1 MIRYLKPLKD
11 FFFVSVVIRQHPEL
25 KDRPIAVCHSD
36 NPKGT
41 AEFHLQTSLLEI
53 MVCFGVRAAMFV
65 RDAKALC
72 PHLVILPYDFEA
84 YEEVANQF
92 YDILH
97 KHCRKVQ
104 AVSCDE
110 AFLDVTYLEGVDMD
124 MLASII
130 IQEIFETTGCIASAG
145 IARNMLMAR
154 LTTRTAKPDGQ
165 CNIPP
170 KRGHDY
176 FYELPIKML
185 LGIGHVLEE
194 KLKKRNVLTCGQ
206 LRMIPKPCN
215 VVSSSYFYAGGCVW
229 YYLFL
234 MV

>member
-1 MIRYLKPLKD
+1 
-11 FFFVSVVIRQHPEL
+11 
-25 KDRPIAVCHSD
+25 
-36 NPKGT
+36 
-41 AEFHLQTSLLEI
+41 
-53 MVCFGVRAAMFV
+53 MVCFGVMAAMFV

-72 PHLVILPYDFEA
+72 PHLVILPYDFAA

-110 AFLDVTYLEGVDMD
+110 AFLDVTFLEGVDMD

-145 IARNMLMAR
+145 IARNMLMPC
-154 LTTRTAKPDGQ
+154 LTTRTAKPDGR

-176 FYELPIKML
+176 LYELPIKTL

-215 VVSSSYFYAGGCVW
+215 VVCSSYFYAGGCVW
-229 YYLFL
+229 LARLSLAILCSTFGHSGPRNQT
-234 MV
+234 

>member
-1 MIRYLKPLKD
+1 
-11 FFFVSVVIRQHPEL
+11 
-25 KDRPIAVCHSD
+25 
-36 NPKGT
+36 
-41 AEFHLQTSLLEI
+41 
-53 MVCFGVRAAMFV
+53 MVCFGVMAAMFV

-72 PHLVILPYDFEA
+72 PHLVILPYDFAA

-110 AFLDVTYLEGVDMD
+110 AFLDVTFLEGVDMD

-145 IARNMLMAR
+145 IARNMLMPC
-154 LTTRTAKPDGQ
+154 LTTRTAKPDGR

-170 KRGHDY
+170 KR
-176 FYELPIKML
+176 
-185 LGIGHVLEE
+185 
-194 KLKKRNVLTCGQ
+194 
-206 LRMIPKPCN
+206 PCN
-215 VVSSSYFYAGGCVW
+215 VVCSSYFYAGGCVW
-229 YYLFL
+229 LARLSLAILCSTFECI
-234 MV
+234 

>member
-1 MIRYLKPLKD
+1 
-11 FFFVSVVIRQHPEL
+11 
-25 KDRPIAVCHSD
+25 
-36 NPKGT
+36 
-41 AEFHLQTSLLEI
+41 
-53 MVCFGVRAAMFV
+53 MFV

-84 YEEVANQF
+84 YEEVTNRF

-170 KRGHDY
+170 KRCNMQEGMEGNP
-176 FYELPIKML
+176 FAKTMKTVSR
-185 LGIGHVLEE
+185 GMA
-194 KLKKRNVLTCGQ
+194 VLTVPFT
-206 LRMIPKPCN
+206 MEFPKS
-215 VVSSSYFYAGGCVW
+215 VG
-229 YYLFL
+229 
-234 MV
+234 